1 MSNRDV
7 ADRPDAG
14 IHTFD
19 ILGWWSVHEK
29 IFLLLSKAAKKYL
42 AIQATSCA
50 SEKTFSTGGA
60 TVICKRTKL
69 DPTNVHYLVYW
80 EEKFPKIKLTRPR
93 LEDDEER
100 DLEEQYQQEEEPQAE
115 DED

>member
-1 MSNRDV
+1 M
-7 ADRPDAG
+7 PEYW
-14 IHTFD
+14 IIQTFD

-29 IFLLLSKAAKKYL
+29 IFPLLSKAAKKYL

-50 SEKTFSTGGA
+50 SERTFSTGGA
-60 TVICKRTKL
+60 TFSCKRTKL
-69 DPTNVHYLVYW
+69 DPTNVHYLVYCK
-80 EEKFPKIKLTRPR
+80 ENLLKIKLTRPR

-100 DLEEQYQQEEEPQAE
+100 DLEEQYQQEEEEPQA